1 MKAGILLGALLF
13 SAASSATAAVIVV
26 RASGPSA
33 AQYPAGKSLPDNARV
48 TLRGGDTLV
57 LLDAKGSRT
66 LRGPGSFPVAAGSG
80 KAAATSFA
88 ALVSQG
94 SGRRGRVGAV
104 RPVPFPRQ
112 LWQASVDKS
121 ETFCFVQPSGIR
133 LHREN
138 VTAARSV
145 PIKDLG
151 TGEADSISFDARQQL
166 AEWPASVPLRD
177 GGHYRIGSVELHA
190 KAVAA
195 GNGFADLGSALIQA
209 GCDNQLNLLSVA
221 AAPSAE

>member
-13 SAASSATAAVIVV
+13 TAASSATAAVIVV
-26 RASGPSA
+26 RSSGPSA
-33 AQYPAGKSLPDNARV
+33 AQYPTGKSLPDNARV

-80 KAAATSFA
+80 KAAANSFA
-88 ALVSQG
+88 ALVGQG

-112 LWQASVDKS
+112 LWHASVDSS
-121 ETFCFVQPSGIR
+121 ENFCFVEPTAIR
-133 LHREN
+133 LYREN
-138 VTAARSV
+138 VTEAQTVAVRDLASGKSASV
-145 PIKDLG
+145 
-151 TGEADSISFDARQQL
+151 TFDARQQL
-166 AEWPASVPLRD
+166 ADWPAAVPLRD
-177 GGHYRIGSVELHA
+177 GGHYRMGTVELHA
-190 KAVAA
+190 KTVQP
-195 GNGFADLGSALIQA
+195 GSGFADLGSALIRA

-221 AAPSAE
+221 AAPASE

>member
-13 SAASSATAAVIVV
+13 SAASAATAAVIVV

-33 AQYPAGKSLPDNARV
+33 AQYPAGKSLPDSARV
-48 TLRGGDTLV
+48 TLRGGDTVV
-57 LLDAKGSRT
+57 LLDSKGSRT

-88 ALVSQG
+88 ALVAQG

-112 LWQASVDKS
+112 LWHASVDKS

-133 LHREN
+133 LHRDD
-138 VTAARSV
+138 VTATRSV
-145 PIKDLG
+145 PVRDLG
-151 TGEADSISFDARQQL
+151 TGKEATVTFEARQQL
-166 AEWPASVPLRD
+166 AEWPAAVPLRD
-177 GGHYRIGSVELHA
+177 GGHYRIGSAELHA
-190 KAVAA
+190 KAVEA
-195 GNGFADLGSALIQA
+195 GNGFADLGSALIRA
-209 GCDNQLNLLSVA
+209 GCSDQLDLLSVA

>member
-1 MKAGILLGALLF
+1 MKAAVLLGALLF
-13 SAASSATAAVIVV
+13 GAASSTAAAVIVV
-26 RASGPSA
+26 RSSGPSA
-33 AQYPAGKSLPDNARV
+33 AQFPAGKSLSDSGRV

-88 ALVSQG
+88 ALVAQG

-112 LWQASVDKS
+112 LWHASVDQG
-121 ETFCFVQPSGIR
+121 ETFCFVQPSAIR
-133 LHREN
+133 LHRES

-145 PIKDLG
+145 RVRDLG
-151 TGEADSISFDARQQL
+151 TGKSAEVSFAERQQL
-166 AEWPASVPLRD
+166 ADWPAAVPLRD

-190 KAVAA
+190 KAVQPS
-195 GNGFADLGSALIQA
+195 NGFADLGTALVGA
-209 GCDNQLNLLSVA
+209 GCGKQLDLLSA
-221 AAPSAE
+221 AAASAAE